1 MKSKSFGRV
10 LRTALATAVL
20 FGAQFASAADV
31 AAGNTIK
38 LTDGYPGTQGPF
50 LGTVL
55 TGAAAGNTFA
65 SFCLE
70 INNSFNY
77 GQTLLVGG
85 VTDHTVSNIAA
96 AGPSQNGDVLSS
108 ATAWLFT
115 QFYNNA
121 LSGYSATS
129 TNNNALQNS
138 IWALENEISAGGLTG
153 SAKTWYNA
161 AIAATTGPN
170 ATWSGLGNVKVLNL
184 FGQKQDRY
192 GHYYGAFDQ
201 HAQDQIYMVS
211 SVPEPGTYAMML
223 AGLGLMGTIA
233 RRRKNK
239 TA

>member
-70 INNSFNY
+70 IDQHFSY
-77 GQTLLVGG
+77 GQTLWVGG
-85 VTDHTVSNIAA
+85 VTDHTVSNIAV

-115 QFYNNA
+115 QFYNNS

-129 TNNNALQNS
+129 TDNNALQNS
-138 IWALENEISAGGLTG
+138 IWALEDEISAASLTG
-153 SAKTWYNA
+153 SAKTWYDA
-161 AIAATTGPN
+161 AKTATTGPN
-170 ATWSGLGNVKVLNL
+170 ATWSGLGNVRVLNL
-184 FGQKQDRY
+184 FQDSTYRT
-192 GHYYGAFDQ
+192 

-239 TA
+239 NA

>member
-1 MKSKSFGRV
+1 MKSKNFGRV

-38 LTDGYPGTQGPF
+38 LTDGYLGSQGPF

-70 INNSFNY
+70 INEHFSY
-77 GQTLLVGG
+77 GQTLWVGG
-85 VTDHTVSNIAA
+85 VTDHTVSGISA
-96 AGPSQNGDVLSS
+96 AGPSQNNDPLSS

-115 QFYNNA
+115 QFSNNTLA
-121 LSGYSATS
+121 GYSATA

-138 IWALENEISAGGLTG
+138 IWALEDEISAATLTG
-153 SAKTWYNA
+153 SAKTWYDA
-161 AIAATTGPN
+161 AKTATTGPN
-170 ATWSGLGNVKVLNL
+170 ATWSGLGNVRVLNL
-184 FGQKQDRY
+184 FTNASYTG
-192 GHYYGAFDQ
+192 

-211 SVPEPGTYAMML
+211 SVPEPETYGMML
-223 AGLGLMGTIA
+223 AGLALIGTIA
-233 RRRKNK
+233 VRRKNRNS
-239 TA
+239 